1 MKTHLHIRTL
11 IPLFIAIAASN
22 FAFGG
27 EPEDLTKLRESWT
40 TARKEALGEIDK
52 KYYRALVDLKERLT
66 KAGNLDAA
74 IKVRD
79 EIEGLAHSAS
89 EENKRDPKP
98 HDLARIGNV
107 KGGSSWRKLK
117 LGADSTL
124 NRPGRT
130 WSAIPPSL
138 EGWSFSTY
146 NVRGVQDVKIEV
158 KKPGRVR
165 IAVLER
171 SKTPLERGG
180 WKRLGISLVS
190 TVNGEYHVWE
200 KSVDDDLSLP
210 KPDNEH
216 GYIVLKE

>member
-1 MKTHLHIRTL
+1 ML
-11 IPLFIAIAASN
+11 ISLFIAIAASN
-22 FAFGG
+22 FALGG

-52 KYYRALVDLKERLT
+52 KYHKALVDLKERLT

-74 IKVRD
+74 IQVRD
-79 EIEGLAHSAS
+79 EIEAIDRSAP
-89 EENKRDPKP
+89 EENKGDNPKP
-98 HDLARIGNV
+98 HELAQIGNV
-107 KGGSSWRKLK
+107 NGGSSWRKLK

-158 KKPGRVR
+158 KRPGRVR

-180 WKRLGISLVS
+180 WARLGISLVS

-216 GYIVLKE
+216 GYIILKE